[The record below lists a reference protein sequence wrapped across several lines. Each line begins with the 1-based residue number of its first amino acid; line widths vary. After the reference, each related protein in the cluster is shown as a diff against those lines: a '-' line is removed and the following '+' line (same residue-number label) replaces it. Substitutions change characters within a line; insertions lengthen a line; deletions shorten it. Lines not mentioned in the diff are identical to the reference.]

1 MSWSNDDS
9 LDAPDLEC
17 FGLCLN
23 ILGLFL
29 ALSIYFYLF
38 SKFGD
43 DEALAVLCELKLYFL
58 HAKRGKVTIK
68 RVTDLETLYFTLEM
82 LLNLLDLL

>member
-1 MSWSNDDS
+1 M
-9 LDAPDLEC
+9 
-17 FGLCLN
+17 N

-43 DEALAVLCELKLYFL
+43 DEALAVLGELEVYFL

-68 RVTDLETLYFTLEM
+68 RVTDLETLNFTLKM
-82 LLNLLDLL
+82 LLNLLDLLKLLLGCKSVCLNVVEVGHFM